1 MGSTDK
7 QKRKTLTQ
15 MAAGDTTV
23 GSRPISLRG
32 EPMCR
37 SDQFFPSMHSTGPLQ
52 IFWRDRLSGDLE
64 IVVRNGWVTDHA
76 LQIAASK

>member
-1 MGSTDK
+1 
-7 QKRKTLTQ
+7 
-15 MAAGDTTV
+15 
-23 GSRPISLRG
+23 
-32 EPMCR
+32 
-37 SDQFFPSMHSTGPLQ
+37 MHSTDPLQ